1 MTGRIYKGTGGLY
14 TVRTEEGFT
23 ELKARKNI
31 LKKGSELRAGDY
43 VLLGDNVIEEL
54 LPRKNTLIRPPVSNI
69 DKLLI
74 VIALRNPDPCFYNI
88 DKMIAVAEY
97 HGIEPVLILNK
108 SDYEDTTGVSAVYR
122 NLPYRSY
129 FVSASEKN
137 GTEAIVNEINGC
149 TCVLAGVS
157 GVGKSTLLN
166 AIAPE
171 LLRETGN
178 VSERLRRGKHTTRC
192 AELFDVCGG
201 VIADTPGFSSLE
213 LEAFDLKDRSKLAEC
228 FAEFGKYFG
237 DCRFHDCAHV
247 KDLGCAV
254 RAAVEEGKIQKS
266 RYESYIRMYEELGEY
281 KKWEDK

>member
-14 TVRTEEGFT
+14 TVKTDDGFL

-31 LKKGSELRAGDY
+31 LKKGAELRAGDY
-43 VLLGDNVIEEL
+43 VTLGDNVIEEL
-54 LPRKNTLIRPPVSNI
+54 LPRKNSLIRPPVSNI
-69 DKLLI
+69 DKLLL
-74 VIALRNPDPCFYNI
+74 VIAVRNPDPCFYNI

-97 HGIEPVLILNK
+97 HGIEPVIILNK
-108 SDYEDTTGVSAVYR
+108 SDFEDSTGVANVYGA
-122 NLPYRSY
+122 LPYRVY
-129 FVSASEKN
+129 NVSASEKN
-137 GTEAIVNEINGC
+137 GTDVVANEIKGC
-149 TCVLAGVS
+149 SCVLAGVS

-171 LLRETGN
+171 LLRATGD
-178 VSERLRRGKHTTRC
+178 VSDRLRRGKHTTRC

-201 VIADTPGFSSLE
+201 IIADTPGFSSLE
-213 LEAFDLKDRSKLAEC
+213 LEAFDLKDRSKLADC
-228 FAEFGKYFG
+228 FAEFREYID

-254 RAAVEEGKIQKS
+254 RAAVEEGKIQRS
-266 RYESYIRMYEELGEY
+266 RYESYVQMYEELGEY

>member
-74 VIALRNPDPCFYNI
+74 VIALRDPDPCFYNI

-108 SDYEDTTGVSAVYR
+108 SDYEDITGVSEVYR

-137 GTEAIVNEINGC
+137 GTEAIVNEINGF

-178 VSERLRRGKHTTRC
+178 VSERLRRGKHV
-192 AELFDVCGG
+192 LNFLM
-201 VIADTPGFSSLE
+201 S
-213 LEAFDLKDRSKLAEC
+213 
-228 FAEFGKYFG
+228 
-237 DCRFHDCAHV
+237 
-247 KDLGCAV
+247 
-254 RAAVEEGKIQKS
+254 AAVLLPILPVFHLWSLKLS
-266 RYESYIRMYEELGEY
+266 T
-281 KKWEDK
+281 

>member
-14 TVRTEEGFT
+14 TVKTDEGFL

-43 VLLGDNVIEEL
+43 VTLGDNVIEEL
-54 LPRKNTLIRPPVSNI
+54 LPRKNSLVRPPVSNI

-97 HGIEPVLILNK
+97 HGIEPVIILNK
-108 SDYEDTTGVSAVYR
+108 SDFEDVTGVTQVYG
-122 NLPYRSY
+122 NLPYRVY
-129 FVSASEKN
+129 HVSASEKN
-137 GTEAIVNEINGC
+137 GTAVVADEIKGC

-171 LLRETGN
+171 LLRATGD
-178 VSERLRRGKHTTRC
+178 VSDRLRRGKHTTRC

-213 LEAFDLKDRSKLAEC
+213 LEAFDLKDRSKLADC
-228 FAEFGKYFG
+228 FAEFREYFG

-254 RAAVEEGKIQKS
+254 RDAVESGKIIKS
-266 RYESYIRMYEELGEY
+266 RYESYVQMYDELGEY
-281 KKWEDK
+281 RKWEDK

>member
-1 MTGRIYKGTGGLY
+1 MIGRIYKGTGGLY
-14 TVRTEEGFT
+14 TVKTEDGFL

-31 LKKGSELRAGDY
+31 LKKGSELRAGDF
-43 VLLGDNVIEEL
+43 VELGDNVIEEL
-54 LPRKNTLIRPPVSNI
+54 VPRKNTLIRPPVSNI

-108 SDYEDTTGVSAVYR
+108 SDFEDVTGVSQIYGK
-122 NLPYRSY
+122 LPYRAY
-129 FVSASEKN
+129 FISAYENKGIDSVIE
-137 GTEAIVNEINGC
+137 EIQGC

-171 LLRETGN
+171 LLRETGD

-192 AELFDVCGG
+192 AELFDVYGG
-201 VIADTPGFSSLE
+201 TIADTPGFSSLE

-228 FAEFGKYFG
+228 FAEFREYF
-237 DCRFHDCAHV
+237 DECRFHDCAHV

-254 RAAVEEGKIQKS
+254 REAVESGAIQKS
-266 RYESYIRMYEELGEY
+266 RYESYIQMYEELGEY

>member
-14 TVRTEEGFT
+14 TVKTDSGFM

-31 LKKGSELRAGDY
+31 LKKGSELRAGDF
-43 VLLGDNVIEEL
+43 VTLGENVIEEL
-54 LPRKNTLIRPPVSNI
+54 IPRKNTLIRPPVSNI

-74 VIALRNPDPCFYNI
+74 VIAVRNPDPCFYNI

-97 HGIEPVLILNK
+97 HGIEPVIILNK
-108 SDYEDTTGVSAVYR
+108 SDYEDVTGVSQVYGK
-122 NLPYRSY
+122 LPYRVYS
-129 FVSASEKN
+129 VTALDKD
-137 GTEAIVNEINGC
+137 GTDVVANEIKGF

-171 LLRETGN
+171 LLRATGD

-201 VIADTPGFSSLE
+201 TIADTPGFSSLE
-213 LEAFDLKDRSKLAEC
+213 LEAFDLKDRSKLADC
-228 FAEFGKYFG
+228 FAEFRPYF
-237 DCRFHDCAHV
+237 DECRFHDCAHV
-247 KDLGCAV
+247 KDLGCSV
-254 RAAVEEGKIQKS
+254 REACEEGKIQKS
-266 RYESYIRMYEELGEY
+266 RYESYVQMYNELGEY

>member
-108 SDYEDTTGVSAVYR
+108 NDYEDLTGVSRIYGE
-122 NLPYRSY
+122 LPYRSY
-129 FVSASEKN
+129 FISASEGK
-137 GTEAIVNEINGC
+137 GTDAVIKEIKGC

-171 LLRETGN
+171 LLRETGD

-201 VIADTPGFSSLE
+201 TIADTPGFSMLDFE
-213 LEAFDLKDRSKLAEC
+213 RFDFFEKDDLPLTMR
-228 FAEFGKYFG
+228 EFSNYIGLCKYTK
-237 DCRFHDCAHV
+237 CTHT
-247 KDLGCAV
+247 KDEGCAIIE
-254 RAAVEEGKIQKS
+254 AVKRGDIPKT
-266 RYESYIRMYEELGEY
+266 RHESFCELY
-281 KKWEDK
+281 DVLKAKKKW

>member
-1 MTGRIYKGTGGLY
+1 MIGRIYKGTGGLY
-14 TVRTEEGFT
+14 TVKTEKGYL

-31 LKKGSELRAGDY
+31 LKKGAELRAGDY
-43 VLLGDNVIEEL
+43 VELSDSVIEEL
-54 LPRKNTLIRPPVSNI
+54 IPRKNTLIRPPVSNI

-108 SDYEDTTGVSAVYR
+108 NDYEDTSGVSQVYGE
-122 NLPYRSY
+122 LPYRSY
-129 FVSASEKN
+129 FISASERI
-137 GTEAIVNEINGC
+137 GTDAVINEINGC
-149 TCVLAGVS
+149 TCVLSGVS

-171 LLRETGN
+171 LLRETGD

-201 VIADTPGFSSLE
+201 TIADTPGFSSLE

-228 FAEFGKYFG
+228 FSEFREFFSE
-237 DCRFHDCAHV
+237 CRFHDCAHV

-254 RAAVEEGKIQKS
+254 REAVEEGKIKKS
-266 RYESYIRMYEELGEY
+266 RYESYIQMYEELGEY